1 MAKVLFFPQ
10 LYNEDLIDLFDCN
23 RDAVSLKFFSN
34 FCILRC
40 YIYTVFHAKRVECAI
55 FHLLWAYY
63 MLDPHMTYHQDPQS
77 LVIILIPMIRCHM
90 TLM

>member
-1 MAKVLFFPQ
+1 MKNKWNKRLHTPS
-10 LYNEDLIDLFDCN
+10 LYLLQDSEAREERHSYLYIYRRMCN
-23 RDAVSLKFFSN
+23 VSLIGKY
-34 FCILRC
+34 LGD
-40 YIYTVFHAKRVECAI
+40 
-55 FHLLWAYY
+55 